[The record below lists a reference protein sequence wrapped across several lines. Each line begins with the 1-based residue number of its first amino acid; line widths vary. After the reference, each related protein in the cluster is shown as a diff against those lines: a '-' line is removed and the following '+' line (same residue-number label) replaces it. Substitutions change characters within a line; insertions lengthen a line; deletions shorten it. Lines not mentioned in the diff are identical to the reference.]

1 MSIFSFQHLDNQEV
15 AREYGEI
22 VRKLP
27 VPETRKIRER
37 DIHIMTR
44 RKYDPEKGKMCDR
57 DTWKQN
63 PAESTKKKNVS
74 WLH

>member
-1 MSIFSFQHLDNQEV
+1 MSIFSYQHPDNQEV

-22 VRKLP
+22 VRKLQ

-57 DTWKQN
+57 DTRKQN
-63 PAESTKKKNVS
+63 PAESTKNINVS